1 MKNSFYILLLSIFF
15 FHPLLAEN
23 LNIQS
28 SEISIDKE
36 SRSTIFKGGVVAKD
50 HKNNVFKTDYAE
62 YKKDLKFLKSRGKTT
77 VLTSEGY
84 SISGQNIVFDNKN
97 GYIKS
102 DSKTTI
108 KDLEENNIFL
118 ENFEYSVND
127 NFFKSIG
134 KIKII
139 DTNNNSYNF
148 SQIFID
154 EKKREIIGTDIKAF
168 LNQEN
173 FKINKNNKPRVFA
186 NTVKIENQNSEFTKS
201 IFTLCDYRKDDK
213 CPPWSLQAS
222 KMFHDKKKKT
232 IYYDNAVI
240 KVYDLPIFYLPKL
253 SHPDPTVKRRSGF
266 LPPSFSDSKN
276 LGPGFETPYYWDLG
290 MDKDFTLTTK
300 LFSSEHP
307 LFLGEYRQAFK
318 QSNLVSNFGY
328 TEGYKDTNENKLAGS
343 KYHFFSKFVKKFK
356 NEKGADNEFKLDIQ
370 RVSNKKYLKLY
381 KINDDLVNYENDTIE
396 NSLSF
401 AHEDEDLFLGIKA
414 SVYEDLTE
422 TKKNDEYEYILP
434 DIIMDKNLFSS
445 NKYGYA
451 DLQSNL
457 VFHNY
462 ETNKFTK
469 FLINDIDWK
478 YNQINYP
485 SGIKGR
491 LLGKLKNVNYEAKNT
506 SIYKSDTTNELF
518 GAVGFL
524 AEINLFKKMR
534 DNAAHLFTPK
544 MLFRYAPGQMRKE
557 TENTRLN
564 HSNVFKLDRLNT
576 NKNFENGLSATL
588 GFDYEI
594 NNSDNKLDFSIAQII
609 NEKEN
614 QNMPSS
620 SSLNQ
625 RFSDV
630 IGHSEL
636 EINDNISLNYDF
648 ALDQNYKSLNY
659 NELSANF
666 DFNSI
671 KFDFGYLQEKEHI
684 GDQEYIRSKID
695 LTQNQYGTF
704 SAETKRN
711 LITNSAEYYDLSYE
725 YTNDCLRAGLVYR
738 REFYNDSELEPED
751 SLMFKIT
758 LTPFGDINSPSFN

>member
-36 SRSTIFKGGVVAKD
+36 SRLTIFKGGVVAKD

-84 SISGQNIVFDNKN
+84 LIIGQNIVFDNKN

-102 DSKTTI
+102 DSKTTV

-118 ENFEYSVND
+118 ENFEYSVNES
-127 NFFKSIG
+127 FFKSIG

-276 LGPGFETPYYWDLG
+276 LGSGFETPYYWDLG

-381 KINDDLVNYENDTIE
+381 KINDDLINYENDTIE

-534 DNAAHLFTPK
+534 DNATHLFTPK